1 MPPEFR
7 GPPAWCKQ
15 HVNSFLT
22 EFRFDKWFFFF
33 YRTLQKHIYQKPLNT
48 IRIKE
53 LQVAAQTSLPSTGAA
68 HTAATGVST
77 SVSAPR
83 RLRCSALS
91 PAPKASP
98 GAIQTGPCSEVREST
113 LKWCYASN
121 SPSRLPLPSLSSAW
135 DSEPFGTISAKN

>member
-1 MPPEFR
+1 MCEDGTLLSAFSPDELPR
-7 GPPAWCKQ
+7 WCSNTPKTYLPNAQ
-15 HVNSFLT
+15 
-22 EFRFDKWFFFF
+22 R
-33 YRTLQKHIYQKPLNT
+33 KPLNT

-53 LQVAAQTSLPSTGAA
+53 LQVAARTSLPSTGAA
-68 HTAATGVST
+68 HTAATSGVST

-91 PAPKASP
+91 PAPKASS

-113 LKWCYASN
+113 LKRCYASS
-121 SPSRLPLPSLSSAW
+121 SPSHFPLPSLSSAW